1 MVKISAAVL
10 RYQAALDRNRVLRA
24 RNVALAHR
32 HRRYGIGMIY
42 LNLRPSRARGLPRTL
57 GRDNGA
63 WSPLGSRPMRY

>member
-1 MVKISAAVL
+1 MVKISASVL

-42 LNLRPSRARGLPRTL
+42 LNL
-57 GRDNGA
+57 
-63 WSPLGSRPMRY
+63 